1 MPDHAPLSSRHV
13 KSRRLLPPVLKR
25 GRKYF
30 IEDEGVIVVDHGE
43 GPREYGRN
51 PTAVGPQGPRGE
63 KGDRGPR
70 GPQGLPGI
78 QGAPG
83 EKGEKGEPGIQGPRG
98 EAGPQGPKGDTG
110 PKGATGAT
118 GPQGP
123 KGDPGPEGPQG
134 IQGPKGDTGPKGATG
149 ATGPQGP
156 KGDPGPEGPKG
167 TFRMIFKGGEG
178 RLEVPSS
185 PTGAWLVLATVVQDM
200 QSHGDG
206 VLLVELGFN
215 PSTGRP
221 ERREALMLIVESG
234 ATLDRSE
241 WMMSDFGCS
250 KELLEDDITVIGWA
264 IPRG

>member
-1 MPDHAPLSSRHV
+1 MPDHAPLSSRNV

-98 EAGPQGPKGDTG
+98 EAGP
-110 PKGATGAT
+110 
-118 GPQGP
+118 
-123 KGDPGPEGPQG
+123 
-134 IQGPKGDTGPKGATG
+134 QGPKGDTGPKGATG

>member
-43 GPREYGRN
+43 GPR
-51 PTAVGPQGPRGE
+51 GE

-98 EAGPQGPKGDTG
+98 ETGPQGPKGDTG

-123 KGDPGPEGPQG
+123 AGITTGGPMCWYKKIAWSSTDAVYLPSGGSWVVLFQTYRINKGWHIVFERDASVRLICPGGANVNIRTMFPDRP
-134 IQGPKGDTGPKGATG
+134 IVHDDTK
-149 ATGPQGP
+149 
-156 KGDPGPEGPKG
+156 
-167 TFRMIFKGGEG
+167 TFF
-178 RLEVPSS
+178 
-185 PTGAWLVLATVVQDM
+185 AWRIA
-200 QSHGDG
+200 
-206 VLLVELGFN
+206 
-215 PSTGRP
+215 
-221 ERREALMLIVESG
+221 
-234 ATLDRSE
+234 
-241 WMMSDFGCS
+241 
-250 KELLEDDITVIGWA
+250 
-264 IPRG
+264 

>member
-51 PTAVGPQGPRGE
+51 PTAVGPQGPGGE

-98 EAGPQGPKGDTG
+98 ETGPQGPKGDTG
-110 PKGATGAT
+110 PKGATGVT

-123 KGDPGPEGPQG
+123 AGITTGGPMCWYKKIAWSSTDAVYLPSGGSWVVFFQIYRISGGWHIVFERDGLVRLICPGGANVNICAMFPDRP
-134 IQGPKGDTGPKGATG
+134 IVHDDTK
-149 ATGPQGP
+149 
-156 KGDPGPEGPKG
+156 
-167 TFRMIFKGGEG
+167 TFF
-178 RLEVPSS
+178 
-185 PTGAWLVLATVVQDM
+185 AWRIA
-200 QSHGDG
+200 
-206 VLLVELGFN
+206 
-215 PSTGRP
+215 
-221 ERREALMLIVESG
+221 
-234 ATLDRSE
+234 
-241 WMMSDFGCS
+241 
-250 KELLEDDITVIGWA
+250 
-264 IPRG
+264 

>member
-98 EAGPQGPKGDTG
+98 ETGPQGPKGDTG

-123 KGDPGPEGPQG
+123 AGITTGGPMCWYKKIAWSSTDAVYLPSGGSWVVLFQTYRINKGWHIVFERDASVRLICPGGANVNIRTMFPDRP
-134 IQGPKGDTGPKGATG
+134 IVHDDTK
-149 ATGPQGP
+149 
-156 KGDPGPEGPKG
+156 
-167 TFRMIFKGGEG
+167 TFF
-178 RLEVPSS
+178 
-185 PTGAWLVLATVVQDM
+185 AWRIA
-200 QSHGDG
+200 
-206 VLLVELGFN
+206 
-215 PSTGRP
+215 
-221 ERREALMLIVESG
+221 
-234 ATLDRSE
+234 
-241 WMMSDFGCS
+241 
-250 KELLEDDITVIGWA
+250 
-264 IPRG
+264 

>member
-51 PTAVGPQGPRGE
+51 PTAVGPQGPGGE

-98 EAGPQGPKGDTG
+98 ETGPQGPKGDTG

-123 KGDPGPEGPQG
+123 KGDPGPAGPQG

-156 KGDPGPEGPKG
+156 AGITTGGPMCWYKKIAWSSTDAVYLPSGGSWVVFFQTYRINKGWHIVFERDASARLICPGGANVNIRAMFPDRPIVHDDTK
-167 TFRMIFKGGEG
+167 TFF
-178 RLEVPSS
+178 
-185 PTGAWLVLATVVQDM
+185 AWRIA
-200 QSHGDG
+200 
-206 VLLVELGFN
+206 
-215 PSTGRP
+215 
-221 ERREALMLIVESG
+221 
-234 ATLDRSE
+234 
-241 WMMSDFGCS
+241 
-250 KELLEDDITVIGWA
+250 
-264 IPRG
+264 